1 MNRIITII
9 ISVLII
15 TIIGL
20 SIAVSCQRE
29 SSKDKDAQIETLMH
43 ELNSMQ
49 SEFGRMKS
57 DIENA
62 NRRIDD
68 AIQIYAKGT
77 HDAHTNHD
85 ERIEA
90 LSKIEAS
97 NDNEANDWLCE
108 PVPSD
113 VCLLFD
119 EYTGPVH
126 TD

>member
-1 MNRIITII
+1 MNKYYK
-9 ISVLII
+9 ISMLGLLII
-15 TIIGL
+15 VTGL
-20 SIAVSCQRE
+20 SIAVSCMNKE
-29 SSKDKDAQIETLMH
+29 NELKDAQIETLTH

-49 SEFGRMKS
+49 SEFVRMKS

-62 NRRIDD
+62 NRRIDA

-77 HDAHTNHD
+77 HEAHTNHD

-97 NDNEANDWLCE
+97 NDTEANDWLCE